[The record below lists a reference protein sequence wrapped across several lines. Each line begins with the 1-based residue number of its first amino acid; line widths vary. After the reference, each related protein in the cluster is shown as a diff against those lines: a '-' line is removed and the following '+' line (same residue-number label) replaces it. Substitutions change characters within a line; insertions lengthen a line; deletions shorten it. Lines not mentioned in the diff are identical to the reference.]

1 MGFHNTRPRIIELL
15 LQNGTKNLP
24 PTIETLLLEKQK
36 KIITA
41 KQQAKQEL
49 LSILLSKFGDSVLEN
64 MAELSL
70 RDCEGSN
77 CLSNFLALVLNDNDV
92 EKAYQAL
99 QDDE

>member
-1 MGFHNTRPRIIELL
+1 MLFF
-15 LQNGTKNLP
+15 
-24 PTIETLLLEKQK
+24 
-36 KIITA
+36 
-41 KQQAKQEL
+41 
-49 LSILLSKFGDSVLEN
+49 SI
-64 MAELSL
+64 LSL